1 MYDFSYQ
8 TAVYYQSKEIEM
20 KPLPKAVFLLFLKHP
35 EGIAF
40 KCLPDYQ
47 TELLDIYK
55 RIKGIKGYLIDSKI
69 VQKSVLD
76 VTNPLSNSINEKCAR
91 IRNAFISEFDEHI
104 AKHYCIDGKRGEAK
118 KITLPRDM
126 VTWEK

>member
-1 MYDFSYQ
+1 
-8 TAVYYQSKEIEM
+8 M

-47 TELLDIYK
+47 AELLDIYK
-55 RIKGIKGYLIDSKI
+55 RIKGIKGYLIDSQI

-91 IRNAFISEFDEHI
+91 IRNAFISS
-104 AKHYCIDGKRGEAK
+104 
-118 KITLPRDM
+118 
-126 VTWEK
+126 